1 MSDELT
7 ARLGRLD
14 DQEFAARL
22 RGARAVLR
30 ISSKEAGQ
38 IFGHSQQSMSRKESG
53 EVSIPPSERFHFA
66 SVYMGRTGLP
76 ESWFTEPLDRLG
88 GPAEDDD
95 DLSPAEVV
103 ELVERKADG
112 EDGASHV

>member
-7 ARLGRLD
+7 ARLGQLD
-14 DQEFAARL
+14 DEEFAARL

-30 ISSKEAGQ
+30 ISSKEAGE

-53 EVSIPPSERFHFA
+53 EVPIPSSERFHFA
-66 SVYMGRTGLP
+66 SVYMRRTGLP
-76 ESWFTEPLDRLG
+76 ESWFTEPLDRLRG
-88 GPAEDDD
+88 STSDPD

-103 ELVERKADG
+103 ELVEGEDGG
-112 EDGASHV
+112 EDGAALS